1 MGGRGSCRAETT
13 ESSQWR
19 IANGEWLNGNEW
31 RIAIGKWF
39 FWRAVLLHCRKIL
52 GASGDAP
59 SRILRRMNSALI
71 KSVINHWLKTVAW
84 IERLN
89 NLLTT
94 SLGTPHTLALMH
106 SARLHAYTH
115 IRLLSRLAQLPTSRL
130 ADKFWLVK
138 ASPFPIHSVPRPTPL
153 VPIDCDLSWHYQR
166 HLQNLQVGFSN
177 DFNFL

>member
-13 ESSQWR
+13 ASSQWR
-19 IANGEWLNGNEW
+19 IAN
-31 RIAIGKWF
+31 GKWF

-59 SRILRRMNSALI
+59 SRILRRMNSTLI

-84 IERLN
+84 IEQLN

-106 SARLHAYTH
+106 SYTPARLHAYS
-115 IRLLSRLAQLPTSRL
+115 SRLAQLPTSRL

-153 VPIDCDLSWHYQR
+153 VPIDCDLTWHYQR
-166 HLQNLQVGFSN
+166 HLQNLQVGFGD

>member
-13 ESSQWR
+13 ASSQWR
-19 IANGEWLNGNEW
+19 IANGE
-31 RIAIGKWF
+31 WF

-84 IERLN
+84 IEQLN

-106 SARLHAYTH
+106 SARLHAYS
-115 IRLLSRLAQLPTSRL
+115 SRLAQLPTSRL

-153 VPIDCDLSWHYQR
+153 VSIDCDLTWHYQR
-166 HLQNLQVGFSN
+166 HLQNLQVGFGD

>member
-1 MGGRGSCRAETT
+1 MFNARVFRQCKSTALQKIAVSPFANRYSPLAIRRRFGSA
-13 ESSQWR
+13 
-19 IANGEWLNGNEW
+19 
-31 RIAIGKWF
+31 
-39 FWRAVLLHCRKIL
+39 
-52 GASGDAP
+52 GASP
-59 SRILRRMNSALI
+59 YQRRMNSALI

-94 SLGTPHTLALMH
+94 LLGTPHTLALMH
-106 SARLHAYTH
+106 SYTPARLHAYS
-115 IRLLSRLAQLPTSRL
+115 SRLAQLPTSRL

-153 VPIDCDLSWHYQR
+153 VPIDCDLTWHYQR
-166 HLQNLQVGFSN
+166 HLQNLQVGFGD